1 MPADSSQWA
10 DSDGDGY
17 GDNSSG
23 TNGDAFPGD
32 GTQWAD
38 SDGDG
43 YGDNPGNFADDC
55 PNDPGNSN
63 QNGNYGCLD
72 SDGDGYGD
80 SDDSF
85 PFESTQWAD
94 SDGDGY
100 GDNPNG
106 VRYDSCPNNA
116 GNSTMNFKWGCP
128 DNDGDGYANS
138 DDALED
144 LAGQWQ
150 DADERWIW
158 R

>member
-1 MPADSSQWA
+1 MSKRS
-10 DSDGDGY
+10 
-17 GDNSSG
+17 
-23 TNGDAFPGD
+23 
-32 GTQWAD
+32 
-38 SDGDG
+38 
-43 YGDNPGNFADDC
+43 
-55 PNDPGNSN
+55 GNSN

-150 DADERWIW
+150 DADSDGYGDNPEGPEFDSCQYLPEIHLLTDTVVLTVIMMVIQTITMIFLMMF
-158 R
+158 